1 MIPQR
6 IIEEVQAANDVVEV
20 VSSYIPLKR
29 AGRSFKACCPFHNE
43 KTPSFFVNPEKQ
55 IWHCFGCGAGGG
67 SVNFVMQYER
77 VPFPEAVRILARK
90 AGIAVPETRRGAEDA
105 DGGKEAL
112 YRLNDFAASW
122 FAQQLWKT
130 ATGGRVLGYLRARG
144 VTDPLITE
152 FSLGYAPDAWE
163 SLRRAARAR
172 GHSDESLLGLGLL
185 MRREEGGKP
194 YDRFRNRLMIPIRDA
209 GGRVIAFSGRVLGD
223 GTPKYMNSPESALF
237 SKSRSLYGIHLA
249 KRAIVE
255 EGRAV
260 VVEGYF
266 DLLALFAAGIR
277 NVVASQGTAFT
288 ADHARILRRFAPE
301 VVMSFDADAAG
312 QGAAL
317 RSLDA
322 LLVEGLRVRV
332 LVLPAGHD
340 PDTFVREKGGEAFRT
355 RIAGAADYFDFLL
368 EDLCRRHDA
377 RREVGKARV
386 AAEFLDAL
394 ARVDDGILRETYRQK
409 LAERLDVPQEF
420 VIEALGKKGR
430 RQAAPPCAGAVPRPA
445 AARLPAGERELM
457 RLMLDNGEVLTMA
470 AEALTAEEFRD
481 PTLRRIAERAF
492 ALRGG
497 GGRAALLAALA
508 DDPAA
513 AVLGR
518 LAAEEE
524 PSGDRL
530 QVARDCIRFLKRRAL
545 KEEIGKITREIA
557 RREKAGGGNR
567 EISELQRLLMRRKG
581 DLLRVS

>member
-6 IIEEVQAANDVVEV
+6 VIEEVQAANDVVEV

-29 AGRSFKACCPFHNE
+29 AGRSFKACCPFHSE

-55 IWHCFGCGAGGG
+55 IWHCFGCNAGGG

-90 AGIAVPETRRGAEDA
+90 AGIEVPETRRGAAPER
-105 DGGKEAL
+105 GKEAL

-130 ATGGRVLGYLRARG
+130 AAGGKVLAYLRKRG
-144 VTDPLITE
+144 VSDDLITE

-163 SLRRAARAR
+163 SFRRAARAR
-172 GHSDESLLGLGLL
+172 GHAEESLLGLGLV
-185 MRREEGGKP
+185 MRREEGGRV

-209 GGRVIAFSGRVLGD
+209 GGRVIAFSGRVVGD

-249 KRAIVE
+249 KRSIVE
-255 EGRAV
+255 EGRAI

-266 DLLALFAAGIR
+266 DLLSLFAAGIR

-288 ADHARILRRFAPE
+288 AEHARILRRFAPE
-301 VVMSFDADAAG
+301 VVMSFDAAAAG

-332 LVLPAGHD
+332 LVLPGKHD
-340 PDTFVREKGGEAFRT
+340 PDTFVREKGGEAFRPLVEK
-355 RIAGAADYFDFLL
+355 AADYFDFLL
-368 EDLCRRHDA
+368 DDLCRRHDA

-394 ARVDDGILRETYRQK
+394 ARVDDGILREAYRRK

-420 VIEALGKKGR
+420 VIEALRKKGR
-430 RQAAPPCAGAVPRPA
+430 PRAAAPAGRDAA
-445 AARLPAGERELM
+445 AARLPAGERELA
-457 RLMLDNGEVLTMA
+457 RLMLDDPRVLAAA

-481 PTLRRIAERAF
+481 TSLRRIAECAF
-492 ALRGG
+492 ALHRDGRGA
-497 GGRAALLAALA
+497 GRAQILAALA

-513 AVLGR
+513 ALLGR

-524 PSGDRL
+524 AAGDRL
-530 QVARDCIRFLKRRAL
+530 QVAHDCIRFLKRRAL
-545 KEEIGKITREIA
+545 KEEIGRITREIA
-557 RREKAGGGNR
+557 RREKAGGDAGAIP
-567 EISELQRLLMRRKG
+567 EMQKLLMRRKT
-581 DLLRVS
+581 DLLRIS

>member
-6 IIEEVQAANDVVEV
+6 VIEEVQAANDVVEV

-29 AGRSFKACCPFHNE
+29 AGRSYKACCPFHGE

-55 IWHCFGCGAGGG
+55 IWHCFGCNAGGG

-77 VPFPEAVRILARK
+77 VSFPEAVRILARK
-90 AGIAVPETRRGAEDA
+90 AGIEVPETRRGAEA
-105 DGGKEAL
+105 PGGKEAL

-130 ATGGRVLGYLRARG
+130 AAGGRVLDYLRKRG
-144 VTDPLITE
+144 VADDLITE

-163 SLRRAARAR
+163 SFRRAARAR
-172 GHSDESLLGLGLL
+172 GHAEESLLGLGLV
-185 MRREEGGKP
+185 MRREEGGRV

-249 KRAIVE
+249 KRRIVE
-255 EGRAV
+255 EGRAI

-288 ADHARILRRFAPE
+288 AEHARILRRFAPE

-332 LVLPAGHD
+332 LVLPGRHD
-340 PDTFVREKGGEAFRT
+340 PDTFVREKGGKAFRLLV
-355 RIAGAADYFDFLL
+355 AEAADYFDFLL
-368 EDLCRRHDA
+368 DDLCRRHDA

-394 ARVDDGILRETYRQK
+394 ARVDDGILREAYRKK

-420 VIEALGKKGR
+420 VIEALRKKGR
-430 RQAAPPCAGAVPRPA
+430 PRTAAPAGRGA
-445 AARLPAGERELM
+445 AAQLPAGEREIA
-457 RLMLDNGEVLTMA
+457 RLMLDDPQILAAA

-481 PTLRRIAERAF
+481 PALRRIAECAF
-492 ALRGG
+492 ALHRDRRSA
-497 GGRAALLAALA
+497 GRAQILAALA

-513 AVLGR
+513 ALLGR

-524 PSGDRL
+524 APGDRL
-530 QVARDCIRFLKRRAL
+530 RVAQDCIRFLKRRAL
-545 KEEIGKITREIA
+545 KEEIGRITREIA
-557 RREKAGGGNR
+557 RREKAGGDAG
-567 EISELQRLLMRRKG
+567 EIPEMQKLLMRRKT